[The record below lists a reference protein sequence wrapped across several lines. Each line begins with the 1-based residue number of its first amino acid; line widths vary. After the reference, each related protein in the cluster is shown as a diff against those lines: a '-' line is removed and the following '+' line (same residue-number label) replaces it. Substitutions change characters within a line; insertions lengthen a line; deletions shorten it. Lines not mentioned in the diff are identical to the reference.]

1 MNEYIAAAVDELYQ
15 LGARHVVFSG
25 GSRSTTM
32 AMLFMAHGQYKT
44 YMNID
49 ERSAAFFALG
59 IAKRSQTPVVLVCT
73 SGSAGAHYYPALIE
87 AYYSRVPLIV
97 LTADRPPEAQGIGAP
112 QTMDQVKLFGPYMK
126 HFETLSPRAEDF
138 IYPRQVMTRAYMAAT
153 DVVPGP
159 VHINV
164 PLREPLVPDLED
176 SYFVKGRQSKSFR
189 KVRGHSQLSTTDCEN
204 LLAEL
209 QGKQGIMLCGPLTG
223 YEQWSAEY
231 KESILGLAKA
241 LQTPILAD
249 PLSPMRAVEDALV
262 MDSYDA
268 FLSDSAWRA
277 DLQPEYILLIG
288 QIPVSKR
295 LQQFVKQQEGALCYQ
310 IDPGAAYRNG
320 ALTTN
325 VVLQVDPKAW
335 TDQMVKALAN
345 REKTED
351 SLNAEATLAIKDVVK
366 HKPTASTAKI
376 FQFVARWQQAQ
387 AGMRKQLNQVAIEET
402 LFEGRFVQA
411 LQQCLP
417 SYANV
422 VVANSMA
429 IRDFDYFWPRGAT
442 TLRVYGNRG
451 INGIDGIESTA
462 LGVGAA
468 YGEPTVLVTGD
479 LSFFHDMNG
488 LVMGRTEQL
497 NLVVLLFNNDGGGIF
512 EYLPQKG
519 VPNFEYLFGTPQGLT
534 YSALASLM
542 GVQYESIT
550 DYASFPKQVQKAL
563 HKGGIHILE
572 VKTNR
577 EVSRELH
584 RKYTV
589 SVYEK

>member
-32 AMLFMAHGQYKT
+32 AMLFMAQGQYKT

-49 ERSAAFFALG
+49 ERSAGFFALG
-59 IAKRSQTPVVLVCT
+59 IAKRTQQPVVLVCT

-97 LTADRPPEAQGIGAP
+97 LTADRPPEAQFIGAP
-112 QTMDQVKLFGPYMK
+112 QTMDQIKLFGSYVK
-126 HFETLSPRAEDF
+126 HFETLSPCEGDF
-138 IYPRQVMTRAYMAAT
+138 IYPRQVMARAYMAAT

-164 PLREPLVPDLED
+164 PLREPLVPYTEAT
-176 SYFVKGRQSKSFR
+176 YFEKGRQSKPFQ
-189 KVRGHSQLSTTDCEN
+189 KLLGQGQLSIAEGET
-204 LLAEL
+204 LAAEL
-209 QGKQGIMLCGPLTG
+209 QGKRGLMLCGPLTG
-223 YEQWSAEY
+223 HESWSLDYRTA
-231 KESILGLAKA
+231 LLALA
-241 LQTPILAD
+241 QQLQTPILAD
-249 PLSPMRAVEDALV
+249 PLSPMRAVSDELLI
-262 MDSYDA
+262 DSYDA
-268 FLSDSAWRA
+268 FLSNPDWQEALRP
-277 DLQPEYILLIG
+277 DYILLFG

-295 LQQFVKQQEGALCYQ
+295 LQQFVKQQTQAVCYQ
-310 IDPGAAYRNG
+310 IDSGAAYRNG

-325 VVLQVDPKAW
+325 IVIQVDPKAW
-335 TDQMVKALAN
+335 AEQMVVSLTKMKAGADLVN
-345 REKTED
+345 DNGQEQPITQ
-351 SLNAEATLAIKDVVK
+351 DV
-366 HKPTASTAKI
+366 AD
-376 FQFVARWQQAQ
+376 FVNRWQQAQ
-387 AGMRKQLNQVAIEET
+387 RLMRKQLNKVATEGT
-402 LFEGRFVQA
+402 LFEGRFVYE
-411 LQQCLP
+411 LQQVLP
-417 SYANV
+417 SGTNV
-422 VVANSMA
+422 VVANSMP
-429 IRDFDYFWPRGAT
+429 IRDFDYFWSQGT
-442 TLRVYGNRG
+442 DQIKIYGNRG
-451 INGIDGIESTA
+451 INGIDGVESTA

-488 LVMGRTEQL
+488 LVMGQTEKL
-497 NLVVLLFNNDGGGIF
+497 NLLIVLFNNDGGGIF

-534 YSALASLM
+534 YSALADLM
-542 GVQYESIT
+542 GVQYQVIT
-550 DYASFPKQVQKAL
+550 DYETFPQSVQKAL
-563 HKGGIHILE
+563 AIGGIHILE

>member
-15 LGARHVVFSG
+15 LGARQVVFSG

-97 LTADRPPEAQGIGAP
+97 LTADRPPEAQFIGAP
-112 QTMDQVKLFGPYMK
+112 QTMDQVKLFGSYVRY
-126 HFETLSPRAEDF
+126 FETLSPQADDF
-138 IYPRQVMTRAYMAAT
+138 IYPRQVMNRAYMAAT

-164 PLREPLVPDLED
+164 PLREPLVPELSATHFE
-176 SYFVKGRQSKSFR
+176 KGRQ
-189 KVRGHSQLSTTDCEN
+189 KVPFKKVLGQGQLTIEVCES
-204 LLAEL
+204 LAKDL
-209 QGKQGIMLCGPLTG
+209 MGKRGIMVCGPLTG
-223 YEQWSAEY
+223 YESWSVNY
-231 KESILGLAKA
+231 RDSLLKLAQQ
-241 LQTPILAD
+241 LHMPIVAD
-249 PLSPMRAVEDALV
+249 PLSPMRAIDDEIVI
-262 MDSYDA
+262 DSYDA
-268 FLSDSAWRA
+268 FLSDSEWQAE
-277 DLQPEYILLIG
+277 LTPEYILLVG

-295 LQQFVKQQEGALCYQ
+295 LQQFVKAQHEAICYQ
-310 IDPGAAYRNG
+310 IDPGAMYRNG

-325 VVLQVDPKAW
+325 VVLQVDPMAW
-335 TDQMVKALAN
+335 ATQMVSVLDTVRQDMN
-345 REKTED
+345 
-351 SLNAEATLAIKDVVK
+351 
-366 HKPTASTAKI
+366 PSTAPTYLK
-376 FQFVARWQQAQ
+376 RWQRAQ
-387 AGMRKQLNQVAIEET
+387 ALMRKQLNKVATEPT
-402 LFEGRFVQA
+402 LFEGRFVHS
-411 LQQCLP
+411 LQQCVT
-417 SYANV
+417 AGTNV
-422 VVANSMA
+422 VVSNSMP
-429 IRDFDYFWPRGAT
+429 IRDFDYFWQRGT
-442 TLRVYGNRG
+442 SSISVYGNRG

-462 LGVGAA
+462 LGIGAA
-468 YGEPTVLVTGD
+468 YGEPTILVTGD

-488 LVMGRTEQL
+488 LVMGKTEGL
-497 NLVVLLFNNDGGGIF
+497 NLVIVLFNNDGGGIF

-519 VPNFEYLFGTPQGLT
+519 VTHFEYLFGTPQGLT
-534 YSALASLM
+534 YSALADLM
-542 GVQYESIT
+542 GIHYQVVTAYES
-550 DYASFPKQVQKAL
+550 FPSLLQEAQQE
-563 HKGGIHILE
+563 GGIHILE

-589 SVYEK
+589 SVYEA